1 MNMTDVG
8 CFMKVAELMS
18 FSKAAEA
25 LYISQQAVSA
35 HIKRLEESYSV
46 KLFERRPALKLTESG
61 KILLDAA
68 RDIIQREEIL
78 FDQLTTSQNE
88 FYGEIAIG
96 LPTNRATA
104 FAKEFI
110 PDFANKYPNVT
121 ISLVEKPSSIL
132 PSTVRQNE
140 IDIALP
146 ILSADATVADS
157 HFFIVEDLEV
167 EDSYLV
173 ISDQLLQQHFAKQYP
188 ACKTQFLSGVSL
200 KAFAG
205 VPMFLRPSSSRLHEE
220 IIAILTQ
227 DKGRP
232 PFIRAKTT
240 MTSALLTLCAQG
252 YGIFFCAPMLLA
264 HMYHEQP
271 QHFRMLNVFPVTEL
285 RAKRKTVM
293 LYHRHK
299 HLTRPLRDSIE
310 IIRKNYRLHRTE
322 GLRPMPQNAGDIL

>member
-35 HIKRLEESYSV
+35 HIKRLEENYSV
-46 KLFERRPALKLTESG
+46 QLFERRPALKLTESG
-61 KILLDAA
+61 KILLQAA

-78 FDQLTTSQNE
+78 LDQLATSQNE

-110 PDFANKYPNVT
+110 PDFAEKYPNIT
-121 ISLVEKPSSIL
+121 ISLVEKPSSML
-132 PSTVRQNE
+132 PIAVRQNE

-146 ILSADATVADS
+146 ILSVDETVADS
-157 HFFIVEDLEV
+157 HFFIVEELEV

-173 ISDQLLQQHFAKQYP
+173 ISDQLLQQHFPEQYP
-188 ACKTQFLSGVSL
+188 ACKTEFLSGVSL
-200 KAFAG
+200 KAFAN

-232 PFIRAKTT
+232 PFIRSKTT

-252 YGIFFCAPMLLA
+252 YGIFFCAPMLLT
-264 HMYHEQP
+264 HMYREQP
-271 QHFRMLNVFPVTEL
+271 NYFRKVNVFPVIEL
-285 RAKRKTVM
+285 LAKRKTVM
-293 LYHRHK
+293 FYHRRK
-299 HLTRPLRDSIE
+299 HLTRPLRDAIE
-310 IIRKNYRLHRTE
+310 IIRKKYRLHHTKR
-322 GLRPMPQNAGDIL
+322 LRLIP